1 MDSFARSGNLNSFLA
16 LLDAN
21 STESFEDEAD
31 QQQVAASIFKIC
43 PRLQV
48 DFKIRE
54 IRKIIRAYE
63 RRGSCKNSR

>member
-31 QQQVAASIFKIC
+31 QQQVVASIFKIC
-43 PRLQV
+43 P
-48 DFKIRE
+48 
-54 IRKIIRAYE
+54 
-63 RRGSCKNSR
+63 S